1 MLRTMGALGMVLGM
15 LVCALW
21 IVRRYDLKLPGRVS
35 ATGRKRVEL
44 VERLPVDGK
53 RSIALIRRDGCEHLI
68 LMGPEGHA
76 TIETGIAAPARP
88 EPQGAA
94 AEPPATIER
103 DLEVLKSGFARLVE
117 LPRAV
122 AAGVARAQAQFNAA
136 SGASA
141 ASAVSD
147 ADAPVDALPA
157 EIDPAPSAS
166 PDGMVVVELTPA
178 EAAAECAPEPV
189 VAAASV
195 VPADPAEAPALVRA
209 RSPRVKV
216 AAEARTRTRRPRDT
230 ARWNRAAV
238 REALNA

>member
-136 SGASA
+136 AA
-141 ASAVSD
+141 ASEA
-147 ADAPVDALPA
+147 DALPDDILNA
-157 EIDPAPSAS
+157 EATPVAIDPVPSAS

-178 EAAAECAPEPV
+178 EAAAECAPDPV
-189 VAAASV
+189 VADA
-195 VPADPAEAPALVRA
+195 PADPAEAPAPVRA
-209 RSPRVKV
+209 RAPRVKV